1 MRYSNFLLPFV
12 ATAAAIVI
20 PDEATAKQLVLDVEQ
35 KVEET
40 ASSWRDR
47 ICHGANA
54 FLSAVEDTLD
64 NSIEG
69 IGRQTSKFNDGVGR
83 NLDILVGSDITDFLS
98 PEYLEE
104 SHWPHKPHGPHG
116 PHGHFTNLT
125 VYQAIHAS
133 NHTTKF
139 AKLVDDFPDIVD
151 KLNTTSANVTIFVP
165 TDHAFEKIP
174 DHVKDH
180 KPPKEFVEKLI
191 KYHVLP
197 GFYPAGRVVSSHTLP
212 TTLEEEQLG
221 GQPQRIRVSFGLF
234 GVKLNFF
241 SKVVFANLIT
251 SNGALHAVDSILA
264 PPPPA
269 KVLISLFPIKFSTL
283 ELAAAKT
290 GFTHHHKHSNST
302 HPSLKGL
309 TVFAP
314 TNLAFKKLG
323 PRANAFL
330 FNSPKGLHFLRA
342 LLAYHVVVNET
353 LYSDA
358 YYGHQKAP
366 LPASTSDFSQTWD
379 EPSENEDEN
388 EEVNSENTD
397 GHFHID
403 LPTLLGDKHIGV
415 DIARWHSFIRVKLNG
430 RIGVAIQD
438 GLAREGVVHV
448 VDSILIPP
456 HPKKHRGVW
465 RPGSEEGISVQELI
479 ERLEP
484 YVEEE
489 ADDVGEVEG
498 EDIMQ
503 VDEGKEEEDV
513 QVEL

>member
-1 MRYSNFLLPFV
+1 MRYSNILLPLA

-20 PDEATAKQLVLDVEQ
+20 PDEATAKQLVLDAEQ
-35 KVEET
+35 KVEKT
-40 ASSWRDR
+40 ASSWRDH
-47 ICHGANA
+47 ICHGANTI
-54 FLSAVEDTLD
+54 LSTVEDTLD
-64 NSIEG
+64 NAFEG
-69 IGRQTSKFNDGVGR
+69 IERQTSKFKDDVGR
-83 NLDILVGSDITDFLS
+83 KWEIYVGSDITDFLS
-98 PEYLEE
+98 SEYVE
-104 SHWPHKPHGPHG
+104 PHKPRQPHR
-116 PHGHFTNLT
+116 PHGHLTNLT
-125 VYQAIHAS
+125 VYQVIHAS

-151 KLNTTSANVTIFVP
+151 NLNTTSANVTIFVP

-174 DHVKDH
+174 DHVKNH
-180 KPPKEFVEKLI
+180 KPPKEFVEKFI

-197 GFYPAGRVVSSHTLP
+197 GFYPAGRVISSHTLP
-212 TTLEEEQLG
+212 TSLEEEHLG

-234 GVKLNFF
+234 GVKLNFY

-251 SNGALHAVDSILA
+251 SNGAVHAIDSILV
-264 PPPPA
+264 PPPPT
-269 KVLISLFPIKFSTL
+269 KLLISLFPTKFSTL

-290 GFTHHHKHSNST
+290 GFTHHHHHHKDSNAT
-302 HPSLKGL
+302 HPPLTGL
-309 TVFAP
+309 TLFAP

-330 FNSPKGLHFLRA
+330 FNTPKGLHFLRA

-366 LPASTSDFSQTWD
+366 LPSSPSDFFSGLVEPGPTQTNDDDD
-379 EPSENEDEN
+379 EGA
-388 EEVNSENTD
+388 EVESAD

-415 DIARWHSFIRVKLNG
+415 DIARWHGFVRVKLNG
-430 RIGVAIQD
+430 RVGVAVQD
-438 GLAREGVVHV
+438 GLAKDGVVQV
-448 VDSILIPP
+448 VDSVLIPP

-484 YVEEE
+484 YVE
-489 ADDVGEVEG
+489 ADEIEDVEG
-498 EDIMQ
+498 EEVVEIDS
-503 VDEGKEEEDV
+503 GEEEDV